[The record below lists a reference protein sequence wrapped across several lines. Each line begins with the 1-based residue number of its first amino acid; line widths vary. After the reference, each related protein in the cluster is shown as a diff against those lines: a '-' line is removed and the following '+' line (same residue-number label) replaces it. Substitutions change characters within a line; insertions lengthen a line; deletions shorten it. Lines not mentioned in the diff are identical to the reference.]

1 MDSSE
6 IISNKNKFHLW
17 DEFNKKKY
25 FDNISNEN
33 FNNVQQLFEKSI
45 DEIYQLEKQN
55 VITNIDVINDKID
68 SNFKLKLDQ
77 FHNQNSLNSNN
88 NVNELEALMK
98 TQEDEMNVI
107 LNPTK
112 PPEIDFQNKSSDEPF
127 QENVEDII
135 NKTIEDR
142 EKELTNIIQSLPPP
156 KVDETIKQENE
167 NTELLKEIIKS
178 QIKMIELLSTMRSE
192 QENMKMMIQNNDNK
206 NELLSISNQ
215 HETVNQKLETIMNG
229 INNMKNKK
237 LRKSKEDKI

>member
-1 MDSSE
+1 MDPSE

-55 VITNIDVINDKID
+55 IITNIDVINDKID

-77 FHNQNSLNSNN
+77 FHNQNNN
-88 NVNELEALMK
+88 TNVNELESLMK
-98 TQEDEMNVI
+98 TKEEEMNVI

-112 PPEIDFQNKSSDEPF
+112 PPEIDFQNKNNDEPF

-156 KVDETIKQENE
+156 KVDETIKKENE
-167 NTELLKEIIKS
+167 NTELLKEILKS
-178 QIKMIELLSTMRSE
+178 QIKMIELLSTMKSE
-192 QENMKMMIQNNDNK
+192 QETMKIMFQRNDNK

-215 HETVNQKLETIMNG
+215 NEAVNQKLESIIIG
-229 INNMKNKK
+229 INNIKNKK

>member
-1 MDSSE
+1 MRLFQT
-6 IISNKNKFHLW
+6 KNKFYLW

-45 DEIYQLEKQN
+45 DEIYQLEKHN

-68 SNFKLKLDQ
+68 NNFKLKLDQ
-77 FHNQNSLNSNN
+77 FHNQNSNSNSN
-88 NVNELEALMK
+88 MNELEALMK

-112 PPEIDFQNKSSDEPF
+112 PPEIDFQNKNNDEPF
-127 QENVEDII
+127 KENVEDII

-156 KVDETIKQENE
+156 KVDETSKQENE
-167 NTELLKEIIKS
+167 NTDLLKEIIKS
-178 QIKMIELLSTMRSE
+178 QIKMIELMSTMRSE
-192 QENMKMMIQNNDNK
+192 QENMKMMIQKIITRANYY
-206 NELLSISNQ
+206 LFQI
-215 HETVNQKLETIMNG
+215 
-229 INNMKNKK
+229 NMK
-237 LRKSKEDKI
+237 L

>member
-45 DEIYQLEKQN
+45 EEIYQLEKQN
-55 VITNIDVINDKID
+55 VITNIDIINDKID
-68 SNFKLKLDQ
+68 NNFKLKLDQ
-77 FHNQNSLNSNN
+77 FNHQNN
-88 NVNELEALMK
+88 NTKANELESLMK
-98 TQEDEMNVI
+98 SKEEEMNVI
-107 LNPTK
+107 LNPIK
-112 PPEIDFQNKSSDEPF
+112 PPEIDFQNKNNDEPF

-142 EKELTNIIQSLPPP
+142 EKELTTIIQSLPPP
-156 KVDETIKQENE
+156 KVDDKTIQKENE

-178 QIKMIELLSTMRSE
+178 QIKMIELLSTMQNE
-192 QENMKMMIQNNDNK
+192 QEQMKQLIQRNDNK
-206 NELLSISNQ
+206 EEFSSISN
-215 HETVNQKLETIMNG
+215 HNEYVKEKLDSIIIG
-229 INNMKNKK
+229 INNIKNKK
-237 LRKSKEDKI
+237 LRKTKVDKI